1 VKPVLNAPGYGLRSL
16 KQRCDRP
23 LSNFAF
29 NFNLRRYITG
39 ESEEEVEER
48 VARERAGRKAML
60 SSERER

>member
-1 VKPVLNAPGYGLRSL
+1 
-16 KQRCDRP
+16 
-23 LSNFAF
+23 
-29 NFNLRRYITG
+29 LRRYITG